1 MELTQQQ
8 TDVLIGTILGDGFLQ
23 KTGEKNAR
31 LRLEHSDKQ
40 KEFCLWKGKIFGRLF
55 QGTPSYLERVHPK
68 SKETYKYCR
77 WQSSASPS
85 FGKWRKYFYP
95 EGKKI
100 FPSDLGDFLKNP
112 VTLGPRGRNVVLEKK
127 WGAPTI
133 TNDGVSIAKEIDLD
147 DPWEK
152 IGAELVKEVAKKT
165 DDVAGDGTT
174 TATVLAQALV
184 REGLRNVAA
193 GANPMALKRGIEK
206 AVDAIS
212 AELSRMAKNVDT
224 KEQIAATASISAAD
238 ATIGEMIAEAMDKV
252 GKEGVITVEES
263 NTFGL
268 ELELTEGM
276 RFDKGYIS
284 PYFTTDSD
292 RMEAVLEDPYILIA
306 NSKISNIKDLLPI
319 LEKVMQSGKPLLILA
334 EDVEGEALATL
345 VVNKIRGTFRSAAVK
360 APGFGDRRK
369 AMLQDIALLTG
380 GTVISEEVGLKLEA
394 ATMELL
400 GRARKVVIAKEETT
414 IVEGLGDAEQIKGR
428 VNQIRAEIEKSDSDY
443 DREKLQE
450 RLAKLAGGVAVIKA
464 GAATEVELKER
475 KHRIEDA
482 VRNAKA
488 AVEEGIVAGGGV
500 ALLQAG
506 KAALANL
513 QLTGDEATGAR
524 IVEFGIEA
532 PLKQIAIN
540 AGLEGGV
547 VVEKVRNLESGFG
560 LNAATGEYV
569 DMIKAGIIDPAK
581 VTRSALQNAASIAAL
596 FLTTEAVVTDKPEPK
611 AVGVNN
617 PAADMDF

>member
-1 MELTQQQ
+1 MAKIIAFDE
-8 TDVLIGTILGDGFLQ
+8 
-23 KTGEKNAR
+23 EAR
-31 LRLEHSDKQ
+31 R
-40 KEFCLWKGKIFGRLF
+40 G
-55 QGTPSYLERVHPK
+55 LERGMNQLADAVK
-68 SKETYKYCR
+68 
-77 WQSSASPS
+77 
-85 FGKWRKYFYP
+85 
-95 EGKKI
+95 
-100 FPSDLGDFLKNP
+100 
-112 VTLGPRGRNVVLEKK
+112 VTLGPKGRNVVLEKK

-133 TNDGVSIAKEIDLD
+133 TNDGVSIAKEIELE
-147 DPWEK
+147 DPYEK

-206 AVDAIS
+206 AVAAVSDQLLAQ
-212 AELSRMAKNVDT
+212 AKDVET
-224 KEQIAATASISAAD
+224 KEQIASTASISAAD
-238 ATIGEMIAEAMDKV
+238 TQIGELIAEAMDKV

-284 PYFTTDSD
+284 AYFATDLE
-292 RMEAVLEDPYILIA
+292 RMEASFEDPYILIA
-306 NSKISNIKDLLPI
+306 NSKISSVKDLLPL
-319 LEKVMQSGKPLLILA
+319 LEKVMQSGKPLVIIA
-334 EDVEGEALATL
+334 EDVEGEALSTL
-345 VVNKIRGTFRSAAVK
+345 VVNKIRGTFKSVAVK

-369 AMLQDIALLTG
+369 AMLGDIAILTG
-380 GTVISEEVGLKLEA
+380 GTVISEEVGLKLENA
-394 ATMELL
+394 GLDLL
-400 GRARKVVIAKEETT
+400 GTARKVVITKDETT
-414 IVEGLGDAEQIKGR
+414 IVDGGGDSDQVAGR
-428 VNQIRAEIEKSDSDY
+428 VNQIRAEIENSDSDY

-506 KAALANL
+506 VAFEKLEL
-513 QLTGDEATGAR
+513 EGDEATGAN
-524 IVEFGIEA
+524 IVRVALEA
-532 PLKQIAIN
+532 PIKQIATN

-547 VVEKVRNLESGFG
+547 VVEKVRNLPSGHG
-560 LNAATGEYV
+560 LNAATNEYV
-569 DMIKAGIIDPAK
+569 DLIASGIIDPAK

-596 FLTTEAVVTDKPEPK
+596 FLTTEAVIADKPEK
-611 AVGVNN
+611 A
-617 PAADMDF
+617 AAAAGGGMPGGDMDF

>member
-1 MELTQQQ
+1 MAK
-8 TDVLIGTILGDGFLQ
+8 LIAFD
-23 KTGEKNAR
+23 EEAR
-31 LRLEHSDKQ
+31 R
-40 KEFCLWKGKIFGRLF
+40 G
-55 QGTPSYLERVHPK
+55 LERGMNILADAVK
-68 SKETYKYCR
+68 
-77 WQSSASPS
+77 
-85 FGKWRKYFYP
+85 
-95 EGKKI
+95 
-100 FPSDLGDFLKNP
+100 
-112 VTLGPRGRNVVLEKK
+112 VTLGPKGRNVVLEKK

-133 TNDGVSIAKEIDLD
+133 TNDGVSIAKEIELD
-147 DPWEK
+147 DPFEK

-184 REGLRNVAA
+184 KEGLRNVAA
-193 GANPMALKRGIEK
+193 GANPMALKRGIEA
-206 AVDAIS
+206 AVAS
-212 AELSRMAKNVDT
+212 VSEVLGNQAKDVET

-238 ATIGEMIAEAMDKV
+238 TTVGELIAEAMDKV

-276 RFDKGYIS
+276 RFDKGHIS
-284 PYFTTDSD
+284 PYFVTDAE
-292 RMEAVLEDPYILIA
+292 RMEAVLEDPYILIVE
-306 NSKISNIKDLLPI
+306 SKISNVKDLLPL
-319 LEKVMQSGKPLLILA
+319 LEKVMQTGKPLAIIA

-345 VVNKIRGTFRSAAVK
+345 VVNKIRGTFRSVAVK

-369 AMLQDIALLTG
+369 AMLNDIAILTG
-380 GTVISEEVGLKLEA
+380 GQVISETVGLKLETA
-394 ATMELL
+394 GLELL
-400 GRARKVVIAKEETT
+400 GKARKVVVTKDETT
-414 IVEGLGDAEQIKGR
+414 VIEGAGEADQIQGR

-450 RLAKLAGGVAVIKA
+450 RLAKLAGGVAVIKV

-488 AVEEGIVAGGGV
+488 AVEEGLLAGGGV
-500 ALLQAG
+500 AL
-506 KAALANL
+506 ANAVVTAFDKL
-513 QLTGDEATGAR
+513 DLVGDEATGAN
-524 IVEFGIEA
+524 IVKVALTA

-547 VVEKVRNLESGFG
+547 VAEKVNSLPAGWG

-569 DMIKAGIIDPAK
+569 DMFAAGIVEPAK

-596 FLTTEAVVTDKPEPK
+596 FLTTEAVVAEKPEK
-611 AVGVNN
+611 Q
-617 PAADMDF
+617 PAGGGGGGMPGGDMDF